1 MSNELNPDDPY
12 RTGNPYRGDRTDS
25 EMRRA
30 ARVDNELQPDP
41 ELAEGRA
48 SGGKM
53 AIFALGIA
61 ILLGVVFYG
70 LNNTSINQASTS
82 TQAPATAQNTSPPA
96 PAGMR
101 DVTPRAN
108 SEQGVTTGSAPARPQ
123 APSPAA
129 PANPGGA
136 NTNNANPSNAPASK

>member
-30 ARVDNELQPDP
+30 TRVDNELQPDP

-82 TQAPATAQNTSPPA
+82 TPAPATAQNTSPSA

-123 APSPAA
+123 TPSPAA